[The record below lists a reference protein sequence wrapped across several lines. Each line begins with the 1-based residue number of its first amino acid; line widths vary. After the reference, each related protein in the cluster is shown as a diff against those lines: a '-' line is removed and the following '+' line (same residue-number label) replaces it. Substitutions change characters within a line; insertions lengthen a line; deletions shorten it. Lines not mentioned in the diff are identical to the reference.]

1 MAEPL
6 DQALPATPS
15 ENQTLESAKP
25 GSIKSLIS
33 NGAIL
38 GHSPCGDIFVH
49 DGFFSVLRHETWRVA
64 NIMGLVPQGT
74 FSKKDILSLAYQFPP
89 GPAEITARLANEI
102 LSELREGNLTRN
114 TLGIEQEGDLY
125 AEDGATG
132 TLLPKYDNVNF
143 TPDNDEHPEMTASKI
158 ETATRHMSNTLFPAS
173 SIEVAH
179 ALARSILEA
188 YSIARARKGFYVQA
202 SVTEGGHL
210 AEVVMTN
217 HPYIKMVY
225 PIRAKS
231 YKKHEA
237 MIPQETR
244 AIWEAVGV
252 DFATVDYGK
261 NPLQGSINAV
271 HYHTS
276 IPRSLGDAL
285 FDARIAY
292 VYGIMRL
299 TQISKVMNFALYNT
313 SHLLSTAINGVSD
326 VRAYLRRTLD
336 STHDSTIPS
345 SASEYFLKAM
355 FAVADGEIHSFSR
368 YPLRGQHERLRL
380 KEIGTCESID
390 GASNPD
396 LRIVLGIA
404 YFNQLLNA
412 LALKALIAT
421 EGNETLVPAW
431 LLENYGPLFHSISA
445 LKGKDSSFQQD
456 KEFNKKGFAG
466 TVKGMSFAEQLYGVQ
481 KLIQHVSEELPGM
494 ATQAKVVVHMIG
506 KIVELP
512 EPHLSL
518 RQYLGVESGQYRANG
533 LNRHILTGYKSADI
547 RDNLYAQAEGT
558 ELHAQFLLTQVRDE
572 KDLLQGFFGID
583 D

>member
-1 MAEPL
+1 MKKPL
-6 DQALPATPS
+6 DQVLPYTTS
-15 ENQTLESAKP
+15 ENQPLESAKQR
-25 GSIKSLIS
+25 SIKCSS
-33 NGAIL
+33 SSGTIL
-38 GHSPCGDIFVH
+38 GHSSVGDIFVH
-49 DGFFSVLRHETWRVA
+49 NGVFRVLRHERWRVP
-64 NIMGLVPQGT
+64 NIMGIVDKGS
-74 FSKKDILSLAYQFPP
+74 FSEDDILPLSYQFPP
-89 GPAEITARLANEI
+89 GPEAITADLAREI
-102 LSELREGNLTRN
+102 LSELCEGNLTRN

-125 AEDGATG
+125 ADDGATG

-143 TPDNDEHPEMTASKI
+143 TPDNDEHPETTASKI
-158 ETATRHMSNTLFPAS
+158 ETATRCMSSTLFPAS
-173 SIEVAH
+173 AVEVAH

-188 YSIARARKGFYVQA
+188 YSIASARKGFYVQA

-225 PIRAKS
+225 PTRAQS
-231 YKKHEA
+231 YKQHEA
-237 MIPQETR
+237 IVPQETR

-252 DFATVDYGK
+252 DFATVDYSK
-261 NPLQGSINAV
+261 HPLQGSINAI

-276 IPRSLGDAL
+276 IPKSPAGDF

-292 VYGIMRL
+292 TYGIMRL

-313 SHLLSTAINGVSD
+313 SHLLSTPIDGISD
-326 VRAYLRRTLD
+326 IRAYLRRTLD

-345 SASEYFLKAM
+345 SASEFFLKAM
-355 FAVADGEIHSFSR
+355 LAVADGEIHSFSR

-380 KEIGTCESID
+380 KEFGTCESID

-396 LRIVLGIA
+396 LRIVLAIA

-421 EGNETLVPAW
+421 HGNETLAHAW
-431 LLENYGPLFHSISA
+431 LLENYGPLFHTIDA

-456 KEFNKKGFAG
+456 KEFNKKGLAG
-466 TVKGMSFAEQLYGVQ
+466 TVKGMSFTEQLYYAQ
-481 KLIQHVSEELPGM
+481 KLMQQIGEELPGLV
-494 ATQAKVVVHMIG
+494 TQAQVVAHMIG

-512 EPHLSL
+512 KPHVSL
-518 RQYLGVESGQYRANG
+518 RHYLGIESGQYSING

-547 RDNLYAQAEGT
+547 RDNLYAQSEGT

-572 KDLLQGFFGID
+572 KDLLQGFFGIE
-583 D
+583 